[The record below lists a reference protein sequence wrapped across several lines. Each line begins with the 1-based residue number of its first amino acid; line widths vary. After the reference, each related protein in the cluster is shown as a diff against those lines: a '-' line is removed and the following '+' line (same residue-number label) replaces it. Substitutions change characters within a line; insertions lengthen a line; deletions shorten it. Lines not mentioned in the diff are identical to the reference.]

1 MADIEQLKEKVYQA
15 NMGLYESNLVIGTF
29 GNVSGRDKK
38 SGLVAIKPS
47 GVDYR
52 ELKAGDIVVLDLEGA
67 IVEGD
72 LNPSSDTKTH
82 LELYKAFSDIGG
94 IVHTHSTY
102 ATAWAQAKRP
112 VPCLGT
118 THADYFYGEV
128 PVTGV
133 ISDPAIKK
141 DYEQETGTLIIDTFK
156 YIDYHH
162 MKAVLVACHGPFTWG
177 VDAAE
182 AVSLSVTLEEIS
194 KSSFLSVMLNPSLKN
209 MKKSLLDKH
218 YLRKHG
224 PGAYYGQGGEKSR
237 SKDK

>member
-1 MADIEQLKEKVYQA
+1 MGKIKELKEKVYQA
-15 NMGLYESNLVIGTF
+15 NMGLYRSNLVIGTF
-29 GNVSGRDKK
+29 GNASGRDAE
-38 SGLVAIKPS
+38 SGLIAIKPS

-52 ELKAGDIVVLDLEGA
+52 KLRARDMVVLDPEGN
-67 IVEGD
+67 VVDGK

-82 LELYKAFSDIGG
+82 LELYRAFTDVGG

-102 ATAWAQAKRP
+102 ATAWAQARLP

-128 PVTGV
+128 PVTDV
-133 ISDPAIKK
+133 ISDTAIDK
-141 DYEQETGTLIIDTFK
+141 DYELETGTLIIETFGS
-156 YIDYHH
+156 IDYHH

-194 KSSFLSVMLNPSLKN
+194 KTSFLSVELNPSSKN
-209 MKKSLLDKH
+209 IKRKLLDKH

-224 PGAYYGQGGEKSR
+224 RNAYYGQSGKMS
-237 SKDK
+237 